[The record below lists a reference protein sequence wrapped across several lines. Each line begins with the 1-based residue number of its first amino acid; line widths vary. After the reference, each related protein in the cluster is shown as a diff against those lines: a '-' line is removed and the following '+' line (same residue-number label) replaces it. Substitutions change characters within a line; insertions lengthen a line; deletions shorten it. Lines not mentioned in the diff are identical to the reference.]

1 MLKLEMPRW
10 EEERASL
17 VYLLEMRHGL
27 HSGSSHPAQVA
38 AWCPSPM
45 SPMSPMSPRAV
56 AHGEAGAAQRGV
68 GTSPAAR

>member
-45 SPMSPMSPRAV
+45 SPMSPRAV
-56 AHGEAGAAQRGV
+56 AHGEAGAAQREV
-68 GTSPAAR
+68 GTSPAAW